1 VAELPTGTVTFLFT
15 DVEGSTR
22 LLHELGDAYADAL
35 GKHRK
40 ALRECFARHGGV
52 EVDTQGD
59 AFFVAFA
66 RASDALAAAADGQAA
81 LEAGPIRVRIGLHT
95 GEPLV
100 TEEGYVGIDVHRAA
114 RIAAVGY
121 GGQILVSQSTRDLAA
136 PAALRD
142 LGNHRLKDLT
152 APERIYQ
159 LGEGDFPPLKSLNTT
174 NLPVA
179 SNPLVGRETELAELT
194 GMLTNSERP
203 VTLTGPGGSG
213 KTRLGLEVGAELLED
228 FPGGVFFVPLASLSA
243 PELVRPAIAR
253 AAGVRQL
260 EELAG
265 RRALLLL
272 DNFEHLLGA
281 ASEVAA
287 LLQAGESA
295 KVLATSRSPLRVH
308 GECEFAVDPLP
319 ETDAVELLVQ
329 RARSVRRDFAPD
341 EHAKEICRRLDGLP
355 LAVELAAARLR
366 SLDSATLLERLDR
379 CLPLLTGGARNAP
392 ERQRTLRA
400 TIEWSYDLLSDD
412 LRALFARL
420 AVFAGTFSLD
430 AAEKVADCTV
440 EALDALVE
448 ASLVKALAGT
458 RFLMLETIREL
469 ASERLAELDDVAGL
483 RARHARY
490 YHSVAV
496 SACLDT
502 DDVAAEQ
509 RPEIVIPE
517 APNLRAALAWAQ
529 ETSETEFGLDLLV
542 ALEQFWVLGYTAEAM
557 RWFSAFLEHAD
568 AAPPLLRARALRSFG
583 SSASFAG
590 EFDLAEQ
597 LWEESL
603 AVYEHL
609 GDEHGIAVLLH
620 RLSIS
625 ALIRGDV
632 EQATA
637 KSERSLEL
645 HRRRANDKGAVQPL
659 ALLGAIALQS
669 GDRRRGL
676 ALLEESAEL
685 AGKIGWRWWRAGTLS
700 ALAEVAIADDRLA
713 DAKGLLLEA
722 VDLALQF
729 GDRVGLSWYLSQ
741 FALVLAHES
750 RSEDAGRTWGAVEAA
765 AAFIPG
771 GPWPRDMERLQR
783 EVLALADVA
792 FEIGREA
799 GRSLSLEEAATWMCT
814 LD

>member
-22 LLHELGDAYADAL
+22 LLHELGDAYVDAL

-81 LEAGPIRVRIGLHT
+81 LETGPIRVRIGLHT

-142 LGNHRLKDLT
+142 LGDHRLKDLT

-194 GMLTNSERP
+194 GMLTNSERL

-213 KTRLGLEVGAELLED
+213 KTRLGLQVGAELLED

-281 ASEVAA
+281 ATEVAA
-287 LLQAGESA
+287 LLEAGGSA
-295 KVLATSRSPLRVH
+295 KVLATSRAPLRVH
-308 GECEFAVDPLP
+308 GECEFAVDPLL

-366 SLDSATLLERLDR
+366 SLDSAALLERLGD
-379 CLPLLTGGARNAP
+379 AR
-392 ERQRTLRA
+392 
-400 TIEWSYDLLSDD
+400 
-412 LRALFARL
+412 
-420 AVFAGTFSLD
+420 G
-430 AAEKVADCTV
+430 
-440 EALDALVE
+440 
-448 ASLVKALAGT
+448 
-458 RFLMLETIREL
+458 
-469 ASERLAELDDVAGL
+469 
-483 RARHARY
+483 
-490 YHSVAV
+490 
-496 SACLDT
+496 
-502 DDVAAEQ
+502 
-509 RPEIVIPE
+509 
-517 APNLRAALAWAQ
+517 
-529 ETSETEFGLDLLV
+529 
-542 ALEQFWVLGYTAEAM
+542 
-557 RWFSAFLEHAD
+557 
-568 AAPPLLRARALRSFG
+568 
-583 SSASFAG
+583 
-590 EFDLAEQ
+590 
-597 LWEESL
+597 
-603 AVYEHL
+603 
-609 GDEHGIAVLLH
+609 LLH
-620 RLSIS
+620 
-625 ALIRGDV
+625 
-632 EQATA
+632 
-637 KSERSLEL
+637 
-645 HRRRANDKGAVQPL
+645 
-659 ALLGAIALQS
+659 
-669 GDRRRGL
+669 
-676 ALLEESAEL
+676 
-685 AGKIGWRWWRAGTLS
+685 
-700 ALAEVAIADDRLA
+700 
-713 DAKGLLLEA
+713 EA

-741 FALVLAHES
+741 FALALAHES
-750 RSEDAGRTWGAVEAA
+750 RSEDAGRIWGAVEAA

-771 GPWPRDMERLQR
+771 GPWPRDMERLRR
-783 EVLALADVA
+783 EVMAFADVA
-792 FEIGREA
+792 FETGRQS
-799 GRSLSLEEAATWMCT
+799 GRSLSLEEAATWMCA

>member
-1 VAELPTGTVTFLFT
+1 MADLPTGTVTFLFT

-35 GKHRK
+35 GEHRR
-40 ALRECFARHGGV
+40 ALRECFGRHGGV

-66 RASDALAAAADGQAA
+66 KASDALAAAVDGKAA
-81 LEAGPIRVRIGLHT
+81 LEPGAIRVRMGVHT
-95 GEPLV
+95 GEPLL

-136 PAALRD
+136 VHGLCD
-142 LGNHRLKDLT
+142 LGHHRLKDLT

-159 LGEGDFPPLKSLNTT
+159 FGDDDFPPLKSLNTT

-194 GMLTNSERP
+194 AMLTNSERL

-213 KTRLGLEVGAELLED
+213 KTRLGLQVGAELLED
-228 FPGGVFFVPLASLSA
+228 FPGGVFFVPLAPLSA
-243 PELVRPAIAR
+243 PELVRPAIAK

-260 EELAG
+260 EDLAA
-265 RRALLLL
+265 RRTLLLL

-281 ASEVAA
+281 ATEVAA
-287 LLQAGESA
+287 LLEAGESA

-308 GECEFAVDPLP
+308 GECEFAVDPLL

-366 SLDSATLLERLDR
+366 SLDTATLLERLDR
-379 CLPLLTGGARNAP
+379 RLPLLTGGARNAP

-430 AAEKVADCTV
+430 AAEKVAGCTV
-440 EALDALVE
+440 ETLDALVE

-469 ASERLAELDDVAGL
+469 AFERFAELDDVAEL
-483 RARHARY
+483 RVRHARY

-502 DDVAAEQ
+502 DVAGDQ

-517 APNLRAALAWAQ
+517 APNLRAALTWAL
-529 ETSETEFGLDLLV
+529 ENGETEFGLDLLV
-542 ALEQFWVLGYTAEAM
+542 ALEAFWVLGYTAEGM

-568 AAPPLLRARALRSFG
+568 AVPPLLRVRALRSFG

-590 EFDLAEQ
+590 EFDLAER

-603 AVYEHL
+603 AEYEQL

-620 RLSIS
+620 RLAIS
-625 ALIRGDV
+625 ALIKGDV
-632 EQATA
+632 EQAIA

-645 HRRRANDKGAVQPL
+645 HRRLENDKGAVQPL
-659 ALLGAIALQS
+659 ALLGSIALQS

-700 ALAEVAIADDRLA
+700 ALAEVAIADERIG
-713 DAKGLLLEA
+713 DARGLLHEA
-722 VDLALQF
+722 VDLALQL

-741 FALVLAHES
+741 FALALLHES
-750 RSEDAGRTWGAVEAA
+750 RSEDAGRIWGAVETA
-765 AAFIPG
+765 AAFVPG
-771 GPWPRDMERLQR
+771 GPWPRDIERLQR
-783 EVLALADVA
+783 EVLALADAA
-792 FEIGREA
+792 FETGREA
-799 GRSLSLEEAATWMCT
+799 GRSLSLEEVAISVR
-814 LD
+814 DRE